1 MTSLTTLLWADVL
14 GLKQWFATKTLS
26 RLIVT
31 ALFGVVFAS
40 IASGL
45 FKISHFFFL
54 NLASFEQF
62 GQLTAEY
69 IIHAAI
75 CIILWLG
82 IGSSVVATIG
92 LLTTTN
98 PTLLFLVSLP
108 IKQRHLS
115 QWIFLK
121 AMSANLL
128 LLLFVCVPIITA
140 YASAFGIS
148 SNDFVGRI
156 LLTVGSIVIT
166 TTSIGSLLALPLAKN
181 LRGREY
187 LASLLGLAVF
197 FIVMVGLIKLIF
209 PPQMSQLYRLSPDEF
224 TTTFANL
231 PLNHPELP
239 TYWLA
244 STITD
249 GLSLYSL
256 IGFFG
261 TIAVMALSLWLQT
274 RFFVTT
280 LLKTRAKGFTAQAT
294 PVWKKLLLRAPLPL
308 LIKEWLS
315 IWRNPS
321 ETGYG
326 IFLFSI
332 ASFFF
337 FFLAVATRGA
347 YFRGDW
353 QLNLI
358 TFAFGWLMFFTIA
371 LLLRFVFPLMSRE
384 STSAWYSFSLPIMP
398 SQLLKHKVFL
408 ALLLNLPLYLL
419 AAAVWEVLPFAAGNR
434 LVMIGY
440 SLLCM
445 FWLTIYQSLLGA
457 INPNFAQGN
466 DPDKTSTSGMGL
478 VTLIISAALVT
489 TTSLLVEQIFTREI
503 APSTAIT
510 SLVIGGGLCA
520 VLLWAMTKK
529 AMQRYQF

>member
-1 MTSLTTLLWADVL
+1 MTTLTTLLWADVL
-14 GLKQWFATKTLS
+14 GFKQWFATKTLS

-31 ALFGVVFAS
+31 ALFGLVFAG

-82 IGSSVVATIG
+82 IGSSVAATIG

-148 SNDFVGRI
+148 SDDFVSRI
-156 LLTVGSIVIT
+156 LLTVSSIVIT

-187 LASLLGLAVF
+187 LASLLGLAIF

-209 PPQMSQLYRLSPDEF
+209 PSQMSQLYRLSPEEF
-224 TTTFANL
+224 TTTFTNL

-244 STITD
+244 TTITN

-256 IGFFG
+256 AGFFA
-261 TIAVMALSLWLQT
+261 TIVVMAISLWLQT
-274 RFFVTT
+274 RFFVST
-280 LLKTRAKGFTAQAT
+280 LLKTRAQAYTAQAT
-294 PVWKKLLLRAPLPL
+294 QVWKKLLLHSPLPL
-308 LIKEWLS
+308 LTKEWLS
-315 IWRNPS
+315 IWRSPS

-326 IFLFSI
+326 VFLFSI

-358 TFAFGWLMFFTIA
+358 TFAFGWLLFFTIA
-371 LLLRFVFPLMSRE
+371 LLLRFIYPLMARE
-384 STSAWYSFSLPIMP
+384 STSAWYSFSLPISP
-398 SQLLKHKVFL
+398 SQLLKHKVSL
-408 ALLLNLPLYLL
+408 ALLLNVPLYLL
-419 AAAVWEVLPFAAGNR
+419 AIVVWELLPFAAGNR
-434 LVMIGY
+434 LVLIGY

-478 VTLIISAALVT
+478 LTLVISAALVT
-489 TTSLLVEQIFTREI
+489 ITSLLVEQIFTRTI
-503 APSTAIT
+503 APSVAIT
-510 SLVIGGGLCA
+510 SLVIGGGLGSA
-520 VLLWAMTKK
+520 LLWALAKK